1 MRFFLAEKARG
12 FLRDEEGQG
21 ITEYVLVISFLALS
35 VLGLQ
40 ILFGSLL
47 GIMYR
52 SITSGVSKSNP

>member
-1 MRFFLAEKARG
+1 MRFFLAEKAGG
-12 FLRDEEGQG
+12 FLRDEDGQG

-52 SITSGVSKSNP
+52 KITGGVSKSNP